1 MDTDLQAIVA
11 TAPTDQRL
19 LLDVLRLQVCRDEQ
33 RRLTAVGD
41 AAWSPYEL
49 AKEDAVGLYRLCFDK
64 ACDLR
69 RQAMSTSTT
78 KATEDDILADIS
90 RIATSLYD
98 LAVAGTKSVVESI
111 GVPPSQ

>member
-19 LLDVLRLQVCRDEQ
+19 LLDALRLQICRDEQ

-41 AAWSPYEL
+41 AAWAPYEL

-69 RQAMSTSTT
+69 RQSMSTSTT
-78 KATEDDILADIS
+78 KATEDDIIADIG
-90 RIATSLYD
+90 RIAASLYS
-98 LAVAGTKSVVESI
+98 LATEGTKSVVESL
-111 GVPPSQ
+111 GVPPS